1 MIALVRQGLVEY
13 TATTGGLS
21 SVTTFAG
28 DIVGSVLGFV
38 GDNFM
43 MVLVALVT
51 AVLVLGF
58 TSARVR

>member
-21 SVTTFAG
+21 SVGTFAG
-28 DIVGSVLGFV
+28 NIVGSVLGFV